1 MNGSPKSALRR
12 SESTPAHRLA
22 LSSSSPAVT
31 QLRKEVVI
39 KTPSEEDYEDGENA
53 THFKSSNIEKKVE
66 DLLEE
71 FFSSLDTEEV
81 GICIKD
87 LHSPDYH
94 GEVVS
99 KAISLAI
106 EKKRK
111 RQRRALE
118 IIYLSTKQQ
127 CLKHRRF

>member
-12 SESTPAHRLA
+12 SESNPAHRLA

-53 THFKSSNIEKKVE
+53 SHFKQSSNIEKKVE

-81 GICIKD
+81 AICIKD

-106 EKKRK
+106 EKKK
-111 RQRRALE
+111 E
-118 IIYLSTKQQ
+118 TEKSS
-127 CLKHRRF
+127 